1 MAAVRNF
8 SLAFGFIAATNES
21 LKGGVE
27 FGMLI

>member
-8 SLAFGFIAATNES
+8 SLAFGFIAATNE
-21 LKGGVE
+21 LLAGAVE